1 MKPVTDSWL
10 VTCEVRIESA
20 RVWSSVE
27 APGAQGA
34 RSAAYPCG
42 TQATSNAAIPDASA
56 LDTFDS
62 GVTGH

>member
-1 MKPVTDSWL
+1 

-20 RVWSSVE
+20 RLWSSVE